1 MYEDIQLTIRVDVH
15 LEDQNESGI
24 LECLVIDYSNN
35 KSFTQAQP
43 KSDKVINN
51 VLKLY

>member
-24 LECLVIDYSNN
+24 LECPVMDYSNN
-35 KSFTQAQP
+35 NSFIQAQP
-43 KSDKVINN
+43 NSDKVINN